1 MFFGN
6 GRCGS
11 ARTDTPHRR
20 LDGLPQRRTI
30 QWERTEAG
38 AHVRKLIFIA
48 VLAIAATWAAQQR
61 GLLPPPNQ
69 QLLSE
74 VKVRIGL
81 ISPAYFTFQQ
91 FATALVRGDMDTIDS
106 LAQRDGTREQA
117 RQISLHVRRLVREV
131 RTTSYRLD
139 AEQTQ
144 PTGAVSVEVT
154 QTMRADPMS
163 TYSSIGV
170 MECEGRYAATLA
182 TVGEGWKVIAFQVE
196 SVVPMPEA
204 PALVLTPHGNRAR
217 WPCRRTRPR
226 NPWRP

>member
-1 MFFGN
+1 M
-6 GRCGS
+6 
-11 ARTDTPHRR
+11 
-20 LDGLPQRRTI
+20 
-30 QWERTEAG
+30 
-38 AHVRKLIFIA
+38 RKLIFIA

-69 QLLSE
+69 QRLSE
-74 VKVRIGL
+74 LKVRIGL

-117 RQISLHVRRLVREV
+117 HQISLNVRRFVREV

-139 AEQTQ
+139 AEQNQ
-144 PTGAVSVEVT
+144 PTGAVSVEVR

-170 MECEGRYAATLA
+170 IECEARYAATLV
-182 TVGEGWKVIAFQVE
+182 TVGGGWKVIAFQVE
-196 SVVPMPEA
+196 SVVPMPET
-204 PALVLTPHGNRAR
+204 PALVLTPLGNRAR

-226 NPWRP
+226 NPWQSGPRP

>member
-1 MFFGN
+1 M
-6 GRCGS
+6 GS
-11 ARTDTPHRR
+11 
-20 LDGLPQRRTI
+20 
-30 QWERTEAG
+30 
-38 AHVRKLIFIA
+38 HVRKLIFIA
-48 VLAIAATWAAQQR
+48 VLAIATTWAAQQL

-69 QLLSE
+69 QRLSE
-74 VKVRIGL
+74 LKVRIGL

-91 FATALVRGDMDTIDS
+91 FATALVRGDMETAGR

-117 RQISLHVRRLVREV
+117 RQISLNVGRFVREV

-154 QTMRADPMS
+154 QTMRVDAMS

-170 MECEGRYAATLA
+170 IECEGRYAATLA
-182 TVGEGWKVIAFQVE
+182 NVGEEWKVIAFQVE
-196 SVVPMPEA
+196 SVVPMPQD
-204 PALVLTPHGNRAR
+204 PALVLTLHGNRAR

-226 NPWRP
+226 NPWRSDPRP

>member
-1 MFFGN
+1 M
-6 GRCGS
+6 
-11 ARTDTPHRR
+11 
-20 LDGLPQRRTI
+20 
-30 QWERTEAG
+30 
-38 AHVRKLIFIA
+38 RKLIFIA

-69 QLLSE
+69 QRLSE
-74 VKVRIGL
+74 LKVRIGL

-91 FATALVRGDMDTIDS
+91 FATALVRGDMDTNGR
-106 LAQRDGTREQA
+106 LAQRDGTKEQA
-117 RQISLHVRRLVREV
+117 HQISLNVRRFVREV
-131 RTTSYRLD
+131 RTTSYRLV
-139 AEQTQ
+139 AEQNQ

-154 QTMRADPMS
+154 QTMRADPIS

-170 MECEGRYAATLA
+170 IECEGQYAATLA

-196 SVVPMPEA
+196 SVMPMPEA
-204 PALVLTPHGNRAR
+204 PALVLTLHGNRVR